1 MRAMNI
7 LRESFTPRFSPRTKR
22 ITTAAALP
30 LLAAAAFLAALWLG
44 STDASLP
51 NALHALLA
59 GDFENIDCKI
69 IFYVRLPRALG
80 ALLAGAALAVSGVI
94 IQAVLGNP
102 MAAPNVIGV
111 NAGAGFF
118 AIISM
123 AVLPKMI
130 GYLPFAAFIG
140 ALFAALLIYA
150 VSAATGADRVTVTL
164 VGVAVGSILTA
175 GINTVKTLFPDSV
188 YDVSGFLIG
197 GLSAVDLGDVLP
209 AAWLIVPALALALV
223 LARGLDVLSLGEEV
237 AASLGVTVKRARLL
251 WLVLASALAG
261 AAVSYSGLIG
271 FVGLIVPHL
280 LRRLVGNSH
289 KSLIFSS
296 AFGGGAFLL
305 VCDTAARTLF
315 APYELPVGILLSLVG
330 GPFFIFLVLGE
341 RRARR

>member
-1 MRAMNI
+1 
-7 LRESFTPRFSPRTKR
+7 
-22 ITTAAALP
+22 
-30 LLAAAAFLAALWLG
+30 
-44 STDASLP
+44 
-51 NALHALLA
+51 
-59 GDFENIDCKI
+59 
-69 IFYVRLPRALG
+69 
-80 ALLAGAALAVSGVI
+80 
-94 IQAVLGNP
+94 
-102 MAAPNVIGV
+102 
-111 NAGAGFF
+111 
-118 AIISM
+118 M
-123 AVLPKMI
+123 AVLPQA
-130 GYLPFAAFIG
+130 LPFLPLAAFLG
-140 ALFAALLIYA
+140 ALGASLCIWVIAAK
-150 VSAATGADRVTVTL
+150 SGAGRVTVTL
-164 VGVAVGSILTA
+164 VGVAVSSILSA
-175 GINTVKTLFPDSV
+175 GINTVKTFFPDSV

-251 WLVLASALAG
+251 WLVLASVLAG

-315 APYELPVGILLSLVG
+315 APYELPVGILLSLIG
-330 GPFFIFLVLGE
+330 GPFFVALVLAKRKRG
-341 RRARR
+341 